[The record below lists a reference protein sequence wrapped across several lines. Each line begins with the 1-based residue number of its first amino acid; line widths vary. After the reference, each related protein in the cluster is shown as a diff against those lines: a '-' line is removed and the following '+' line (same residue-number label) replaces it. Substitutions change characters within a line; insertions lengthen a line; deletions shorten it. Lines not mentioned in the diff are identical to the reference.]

1 MNPIT
6 LAHRASMSRK
16 MTSPSKIKCRVCKSL
31 FVPKAVTSVL
41 CSDRCR
47 AQNRRDWV
55 EDNLKRR
62 REHIRSISTPKNCKL
77 CDKEFY
83 IDKYNKVFC
92 SRPCANTY
100 NKTRK
105 RGMPTVKEQGI
116 EPVAYY
122 RSYIIK
128 GNNNLNTVEK
138 KALHRQELGEA
149 TERFLRKGGKIEKLD
164 PSPLPK
170 IPSVGSR
177 EWEWELTVGL
187 GFFGSEE
194 ITDPVTELPLSPET
208 ENTHY

>member
-1 MNPIT
+1 MK
-6 LAHRASMSRK
+6 RK

-41 CSDRCR
+41 CSDGCR
-47 AQNRRDWV
+47 AQNRRDW
-55 EDNLKRR
+55 EENNQRKR
-62 REHIRSISTPKNCKL
+62 REHTRSKAKPKNCKL

-83 IDKYNKVFC
+83 TDKHNKVYC
-92 SRPCANTY
+92 SRTCANTY
-100 NKTRK
+100 NKTK
-105 RGMPTVKEQGI
+105 KKGMPSVKEQGI

-128 GNNNLNTVEK
+128 GDNKLNTRKEK
-138 KALHRQELGEA
+138 AVHRQELGEA
-149 TERFLRKGGKIEKLD
+149 TERYLRKGGKIEKLA

-194 ITDPVTELPLSPET
+194 ITDPVTELPLSSKT